1 MKRLFYPAERPL
13 DGHCP
18 SCGGLLTH
26 IYVTELIDS
35 ALPFRDGNIA
45 EVPRWLCKRCW
56 GVEDRSEIDA
66 NQLKNDTIA
75 RR

>member
-26 IYVTELIDS
+26 IYVPELIDS
-35 ALPFRDGNIA
+35 ALPFRNGNIA
-45 EVPRWLCKRCW
+45 EVPRWLCKRC
-56 GVEDRSEIDA
+56 
-66 NQLKNDTIA
+66 
-75 RR
+75 